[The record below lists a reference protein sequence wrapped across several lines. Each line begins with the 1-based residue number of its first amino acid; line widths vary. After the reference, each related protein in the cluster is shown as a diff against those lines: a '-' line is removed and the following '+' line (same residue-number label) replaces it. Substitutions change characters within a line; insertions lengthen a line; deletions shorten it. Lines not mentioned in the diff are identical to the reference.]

1 MTPTRSPKW
10 REQLYAR
17 KCYAEGWKRQGTRIR
32 KWAKRYHR
40 APKPVIAGRY
50 RDLHLA
56 AVMNSLL
63 DSAGIAEFLA
73 YGTMIRLD
81 GLISNALRGSKA
93 WTRGQRLPAA
103 AIPET
108 FEVEGIGPCRN
119 ARIAAR
125 LTFF

>member
-1 MTPTRSPKW
+1 M
-10 REQLYAR
+10 
-17 KCYAEGWKRQGTRIR
+17 
-32 KWAKRYHR
+32 
-40 APKPVIAGRY
+40 IAGRY

-73 YGTMIRLD
+73 YGTMIRLE
-81 GLISNALRGSKA
+81 GLISNALGVIKA
-93 WTRGQRLPAA
+93 WTRGQPLPAA

-125 LTFF
+125 LTLF